1 MCHLPSSDATR
12 DTLGGRWN
20 AGAAALLSPACS
32 HRRPMIRSFPLPFS
46 DTEAPFVTRF
56 RSILVTLV
64 VMGSAWTAIPAWADE
79 GGTAKH
85 VQGAVRVEPDGAS
98 LPLRVGD
105 RLQEKDRVV
114 VPAGGAAGITLRDD
128 TRISLGSGAT
138 LVLNQFKFDPQTQEG
153 TVETSILSGAM
164 RYVTGLVG
172 RHRHDAVR
180 VRTATTTVGIRGTD
194 FIVEVGD
201 DR

>member
-1 MCHLPSSDATR
+1 MAHLRNTIFTIALIS
-12 DTLGGRWN
+12 G
-20 AGAAALLSPACS
+20 AGTSL
-32 HRRPMIRSFPLPFS
+32 
-46 DTEAPFVTRF
+46 
-56 RSILVTLV
+56 
-64 VMGSAWTAIPAWADE
+64 PAWADE
-79 GGTAKH
+79 SGTAKL
-85 VQGAVRVEPDGAS
+85 VQGAVRVERDGAS
-98 LPLRVGD
+98 VPLHVGD

-153 TVETSILSGAM
+153 SVETSILSGAM
-164 RYVTGLVG
+164 RYITGLVG